1 MGPSTFHSAHMGNKL
16 PNKYQHDK
24 LINSCYYSTDG
35 ARMCLGKAEKNNA
48 AEAYL
53 VFSSSHTLTK

>member
-1 MGPSTFHSAHMGNKL
+1 MVNKL

-24 LINSCYYSTDG
+24 LINSCYYSTDVLE
-35 ARMCLGKAEKNNA
+35 CVPEKAAENNA
-48 AEAYL
+48 AVAHL